1 MSIKQLNWKYLN
13 KKISFRRI
21 FWELLYLRTT
31 TMKRIFTNSVKNIGV
46 LWHFATDR
54 KIYIH
59 VMSKLS
65 LFIPMFLKR
74 KASRLSSD
82 KLNVFLLHNLSLAKA
97 LVTSNVEKRT
107 LKGFNFH
114 RQLMQLLAK
123 LSGFSEACG
132 LPITSGKI
140 VTKPD
145 LMEVVTGNLFPDNDL
160 F

>member
-1 MSIKQLNWKYLN
+1 
-13 KKISFRRI
+13 
-21 FWELLYLRTT
+21 
-31 TMKRIFTNSVKNIGV
+31 
-46 LWHFATDR
+46 
-54 KIYIH
+54 
-59 VMSKLS
+59 
-65 LFIPMFLKR
+65 MFLKR